1 MEKNSLTYKCKYIFN
16 RLTFEN
22 QKSYVRATFFLRYN
36 TIYNRQS

>member
-1 MEKNSLTYKCKYIFN
+1 
-16 RLTFEN
+16 LTFEN